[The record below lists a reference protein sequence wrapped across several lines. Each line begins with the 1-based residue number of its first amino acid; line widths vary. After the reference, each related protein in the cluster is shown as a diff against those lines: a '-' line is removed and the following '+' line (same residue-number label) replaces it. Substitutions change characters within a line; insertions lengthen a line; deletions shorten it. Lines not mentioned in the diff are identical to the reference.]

1 MTDFS
6 SIHGLGKTSREL
18 LEAAGFFDVETL
30 AKAGVDEMFVE
41 LQRANRILQISKRT
55 PTVANIGK
63 WIAAAREI
71 VGITDEPVVEPA
83 MPVNYEVMP
92 QVMEMLAAAPA
103 AIPLPSWQ
111 LVENHLAV
119 SDIPPAIL
127 LNRYSGDLEIRVTN
141 RDTPLRAVPR
151 TPMGATPRTPIGATP
166 RAPMGATLRAPSSGY
181 VQLGESGQPRLE
193 IDPSRLRSIADLEKV
208 GQRIPQ
214 SNHSTDADVSPEI
227 ARIALIRAPLEAT
240 NRGRDPRSRT
250 YVRGVLHTHPV
261 GMTLGAIVTLTLAAL
276 LPLAVAVCCV
286 LLFTV
291 LFPGR
296 IAWASPWLLVVP
308 CGLPVLGAL
317 YFIFGM
323 NGRCRICTQRV
334 FFHRPCRKNAKAHHI
349 RGLGHII
356 PMCLHLL
363 LFRWFRCTYC
373 GTPVRLKK

>member
-1 MTDFS
+1 MTEFS
-6 SIHGLGKTSREL
+6 SIHGIGKTSCEL
-18 LEAAGFFDVETL
+18 LEAAGFFDVEAL
-30 AKAGVDEMFVE
+30 AKAGVDEMAVE
-41 LQRANRILQISKRT
+41 LQRANRILQIAKRT
-55 PTVANIGK
+55 PTPATIGK
-63 WIAAAREI
+63 WIAAAREK
-71 VGITDEPVVEPA
+71 VGVQDEPVA
-83 MPVNYEVMP
+83 AATMPVNYEAVP

-151 TPMGATPRTPIGATP
+151 APIGTVS
-166 RAPMGATLRAPSSGY
+166 RAPSSGY
-181 VQLGESGQPRLE
+181 VQLGESAQPRLE

-208 GQRIPQ
+208 GQRIPL
-214 SNHSTDADVSPEI
+214 SNHLANADSSRESD
-227 ARIALIRAPLEAT
+227 RIALIRAPLEAT

-250 YVRGVLHTHPV
+250 YVRGVLHTHPI
-261 GMTLGAIVTLTLAAL
+261 GMTLGAIVTLTLAVL
-276 LPLAVAVCCV
+276 LPLAAAVSGV
-286 LLFTV
+286 LLLTV
-291 LFPGR
+291 MYPARFG
-296 IAWASPWLLVVP
+296 WTSPWLLVVP
-308 CGLPVLGAL
+308 CCLPVMGAM
-317 YFIFGM
+317 YFILGM

-334 FFHRPCRKNAKAHHI
+334 FFHRACRKNAKAHHI

-356 PMCLHLL
+356 PMCLHIL